1 MTGSILDGPISADK
15 SRAQEFVNRWKA
27 ALEDVKDKGGE
38 KQLCQTFW
46 IDLSDLI
53 SGSHTDLDFEKK
65 TASGGFIDVFSSGK
79 FIVEQ
84 KSKGIPLDEEELRQ
98 GEEVTPFQQA
108 KRYDDNLV
116 ADEKVKTIVT
126 SNFDAF
132 WFYNL
137 STEDG
142 VKGIPCAKIALE
154 EIPDNLGLFK
164 DLFGGEEV
172 KTRYSILNPEATK
185 KAADLIHDLYQLLL
199 DGVDATKLSEAK
211 KEEYK
216 KKIPLIIMRIVF
228 LLFADNTSTDLG
240 KIFAYDQFK
249 TFLNKS
255 TDPAHFTRDLLELF
269 RCLNIETEEERAD
282 ALIPDELLA
291 FPYVDGGLF
300 EETVTFPNF
309 STEAFEELKNLAGKY
324 KQWDEIDISVFGPIM
339 DCVFAGEY
347 WRENGIYYT

>member
-1 MTGSILDGPISADK
+1 MVISLLDEPVSADK
-15 SRAQEFVNRWKA
+15 SRALAFV
-27 ALEDVKDKGGE
+27 DKWASKLSAIPDGSGE
-38 KQLCQTFW
+38 KQYCQEFW
-46 IDLSDLI
+46 IDLIEAFGQSMDL
-53 SGSHTDLDFEKK
+53 LDFQPP
-65 TASGGFIDVFSSGK
+65 TSDNRYPDVVCKDLG

-84 KSKGIPLDEEELRQ
+84 KSKGIPLDEKEPRQ
-98 GEEVTPFQQA
+98 GEKVTPFQQA
-108 KRYDDNLV
+108 KRYNGDLV

-137 STEDG
+137 STDDG
-142 VKGIPCAKIALE
+142 TKGIPCAKVSLE

-185 KAADLIHDLYQLLL
+185 KAADLIHNLYQLLL
-199 DGVDATKLSEAK
+199 DGVDATKLSAAK

-282 ALIPDELLA
+282 ELIPEELMG

-300 EETVTFPNF
+300 EESITFPNF
-309 STEAFEELKNLAGKY
+309 STEAFTELKNLAGKY
-324 KQWDEIDISVFGPIM
+324 KQ
-339 DCVFAGEY
+339 
-347 WRENGIYYT
+347 